1 MEIKNWEK
9 IKKKYKKINLLKQF
23 ENDLEQTM
31 MNNLLENRNTI
42 LYDEKTTA
50 KRLSIGYSTL
60 KLLRRNGEISFV
72 RIGKNRVRYTLRNIE
87 QFIEKSAVSA

>member
-1 MEIKNWEK
+1 MEIKNWQK
-9 IKKKYKKINLLKQF
+9 IKNKYRKINLLKQF

-31 MNNLLENRNTI
+31 INNLLENKNTI
-42 LYDEKTTA
+42 LFDEKTTA

-60 KLLRRNGEISFV
+60 KLIRRNGGINFV
-72 RIGKNRVRYTLRNIE
+72 RIGKNRVRYTLKNIE